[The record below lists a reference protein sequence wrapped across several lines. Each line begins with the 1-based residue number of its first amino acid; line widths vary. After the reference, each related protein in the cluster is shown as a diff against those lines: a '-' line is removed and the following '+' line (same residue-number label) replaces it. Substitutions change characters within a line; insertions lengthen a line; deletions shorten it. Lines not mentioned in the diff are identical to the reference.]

1 MLLMIA
7 CAALLLIGL
16 AAVVA
21 WGGESFRPPQ
31 PRPTDERLPNR
42 EVLRRYL
49 WYVNLMVAAGVGAGF
64 AIAGAG
70 GRLAMRLV
78 AATAG
83 AEAQGRVTEADQVV
97 GVISVEGTL
106 GFITFTGLVLGVA
119 SGLLYL
125 LIRRWLPRGRWAGT
139 MYGVLLLVLFSTRVE
154 PLRPDNPDFDI
165 VGPGW
170 VSLLAF
176 GSLAVAHGMAV
187 AALAARLSRALP
199 LVEAKAKILAWYLPL
214 VVLVPAAPL
223 LVPIVIGGFVAL
235 GLNQLDRMHS
245 LLTSRRLLVIGRA
258 LGVIVL
264 GVALPG
270 FLTAAVDILGRG
282 PG

>member
-7 CAALLLIGL
+7 CTAFVALGL
-16 AAVVA
+16 AAIVA
-21 WGGESFRPPQ
+21 WGGEDFRAPE
-31 PRPTDERLPNR
+31 PRRMDAPLPGR

-49 WYVNLMVAAGVGAGF
+49 WYVNLMIVAGVGAGIT
-64 AIAGAG
+64 IAGAG

-78 AATAG
+78 AVTAG
-83 AEAQGRVTEADQVV
+83 KNAQGRLTEADQVV

-106 GFITFTGLVLGVA
+106 GFIAFTGLFLGLA

-125 LIRRWLPRGRWAGT
+125 LIRKWLPGGRWAGVV
-139 MYGVLLLVLFSTRVE
+139 YGLLLLLLFSTRVE

-176 GSLAVAHGMAV
+176 GSLAVLHGMAV
-187 AALAARLSRALP
+187 SALAGRFSRSLP
-199 LVEAKAKILAWYLPL
+199 LAEARPKILAWYLPL
-214 VVLVPAAPL
+214 LALLPAAPVF
-223 LVPIVIGGFVAL
+223 VPIGIGGLVAL
-235 GLNQLDRMHS
+235 GLNKVKGLHQLMA
-245 LLTSRRLLVIGRA
+245 SRRLLLAGRII
-258 LGVIVL
+258 GVILLV
-264 GVALPG
+264 VALPA
-270 FLTAAVDILGRG
+270 LVTAALDILGRG